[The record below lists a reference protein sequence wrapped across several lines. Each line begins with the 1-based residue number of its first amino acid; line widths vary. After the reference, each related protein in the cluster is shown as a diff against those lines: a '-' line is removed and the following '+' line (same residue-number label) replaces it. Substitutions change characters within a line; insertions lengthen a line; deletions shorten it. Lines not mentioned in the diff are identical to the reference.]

1 MQIST
6 EELNHVE
13 MIAIKGR
20 VDSVEAARLEQV
32 LEAARQRGKYKLVID
47 MSQLEYMS
55 SAGFRSLA
63 NAQKMSRR
71 GNRGELVLTQ
81 VPARVL
87 DALDLVGFTEY
98 FKIIDPPSS
107 AVEYAEN
114 PSASISSSSSEST
127 HSDTS
132 TG

>member
-20 VDSVEAARLEQV
+20 VDSVEATRLEEV
-32 LEAARQRGKYKLVID
+32 LEAARRRGMYRLVID

-55 SAGFRSLA
+55 SAGFRALA
-63 NAQKMSRR
+63 AAQKSSRR

-81 VPARVL
+81 VPAQVHE
-87 DALDLVGFTEY
+87 ALELVGFTEY
-98 FKIIDPPSS
+98 FRIIDPPAS

-114 PSASISSSSSEST
+114 PGANNSN
-127 HSDTS
+127 TS

>member
-20 VDSVEAARLEQV
+20 VDSVEAVRLEEV
-32 LEAARQRGKYKLVID
+32 LESARRRGRYKLVID

-55 SAGFRSLA
+55 SAGFRALA
-63 NAQKMSRR
+63 TAQKTSRR

-81 VPARVL
+81 VPPGVFA
-87 DALDLVGFTEY
+87 ALELVGFTEY
-98 FKIIDPPSS
+98 FKIIDPPAS

-114 PSASISSSSSEST
+114 LPTGVSSPST
-127 HSDTS
+127 Q
-132 TG
+132 

>member
-20 VDSVEAARLEQV
+20 VDSVEAARLEEV
-32 LEAARQRGKYKLVID
+32 LEAARRRGKYRLVID

-55 SAGFRSLA
+55 SAGFRALA

-81 VPARVL
+81 VPERVL

-107 AVEYAEN
+107 AVEYSEN
-114 PSASISSSSSEST
+114 PPASISSSSSQ
-127 HSDTS
+127 
-132 TG
+132 

>member
-13 MIAIKGR
+13 MISIKGR
-20 VDSVEAARLEQV
+20 VDSVEAARLDEV
-32 LEAARQRGKYKLVID
+32 LEAARQRGRYKLVID

-55 SAGFRSLA
+55 SAGFRALA
-63 NAQKMSRR
+63 NAQKSSKR
-71 GNRGELVLTQ
+71 GNRGELVLTR

-87 DALDLVGFTEY
+87 EALDLVGFTEY

-114 PSASISSSSSEST
+114 PPTGVSGSST
-127 HSDTS
+127 Q
-132 TG
+132 